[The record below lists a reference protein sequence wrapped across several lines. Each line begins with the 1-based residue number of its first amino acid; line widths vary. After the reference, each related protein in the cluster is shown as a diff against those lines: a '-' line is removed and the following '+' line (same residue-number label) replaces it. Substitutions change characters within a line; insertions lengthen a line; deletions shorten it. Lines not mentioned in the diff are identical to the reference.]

1 MHLSSN
7 DSWSW
12 IVIITITI
20 FLQILWNYFKVV
32 EDELYTKKNLAL
44 VLQGVLKNLI
54 QMVSKVCEKPV
65 NFITN

>member
-12 IVIITITI
+12 IVIITITM

>member
-12 IVIITITI
+12 IVIITITM

-44 VLQGVLKNLI
+44 VLQGVSKNLI